1 MFEAKSNEMSHITTI
16 SLSSEHAY
24 ACTRTHSHAHT
35 HTHTLSLSLTLTQTK
50 AYTIH
55 QSTNRYFH
63 QSGIILPKC
72 LPCLPVPALAL
83 PHCGYTGLCQ
93 RPPFNSHVNL
103 GQSHILWILKL
114 SPRLLKWFRQKYVR
128 GTSQFSTKASSTK
141 LLSSLTKSIWPPL
154 PKSWSATL
162 IEKFSAVDVRGSS
175 HLLLASPGN
184 AGL

>member
-1 MFEAKSNEMSHITTI
+1 MLIPGLRCLKLKALKWLTLLQSVWAVSMQ
-16 SLSSEHAY
+16 
-24 ACTRTHSHAHT
+24 
-35 HTHTLSLSLTLTQTK
+35 THTLLQTK

-63 QSGIILPKC
+63 QSGIILPKW

-93 RPPFNSHVNL
+93 RPPFNSHVNS

-114 SPRLLKWFRQKYVR
+114 SPRFLKWFRQKYVR

-162 IEKFSAVDVRGSS
+162 IEKLSAVDARRIS
-175 HLLLASPGN
+175 HFYNLYFYISQSW
-184 AGL
+184 